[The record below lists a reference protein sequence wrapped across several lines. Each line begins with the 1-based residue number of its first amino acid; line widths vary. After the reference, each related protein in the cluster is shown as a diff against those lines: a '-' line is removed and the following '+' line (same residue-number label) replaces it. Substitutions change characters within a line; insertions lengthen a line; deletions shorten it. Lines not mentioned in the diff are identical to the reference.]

1 MKVRIEE
8 LQGLS
13 FDDGVKLLE
22 ENEYYESGSG
32 APDGA
37 EERAL
42 KTGDSFWTDSYY
54 TFEDEDG
61 GEHIIS
67 FAQEWEKA
75 GKAGEDGTDRLLQE
89 KWMEVQ

>member
-42 KTGDSFWTDSYY
+42 KVGSNFWTDSYY

-61 GEHIIS
+61 GEHTVS
-67 FAQEWEKA
+67 FAQEWEK
-75 GKAGEDGTDRLLQE
+75 GESREEDILLNE
-89 KWMEVQ
+89 KWVEV